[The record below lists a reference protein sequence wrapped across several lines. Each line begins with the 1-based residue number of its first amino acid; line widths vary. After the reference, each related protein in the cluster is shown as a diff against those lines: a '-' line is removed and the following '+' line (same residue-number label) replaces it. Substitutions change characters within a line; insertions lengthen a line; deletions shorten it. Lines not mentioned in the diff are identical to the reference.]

1 MAGLRRARSA
11 VDAGTPASLGF
22 LDVNFGV
29 LGIFIIIFAIRIMM
43 IQSQSAYPFD
53 AIVLVH
59 GSEDLE
65 MGRAVIHMAG
75 ELVEINK
82 EIDRLYD
89 VDNTLGSSV
98 RAFFSARV
106 ATLQTQLKV
115 GFVLLPEGFD
125 TMKAIN
131 ATLSA
136 EAAASGEGFLPL
148 EFTIIPAADAEE
160 AQAILAAWEE
170 SNG

>member
-1 MAGLRRARSA
+1 
-11 VDAGTPASLGF
+11 
-22 LDVNFGV
+22 
-29 LGIFIIIFAIRIMM
+29 
-43 IQSQSAYPFD
+43 
-53 AIVLVH
+53 
-59 GSEDLE
+59 
-65 MGRAVIHMAG
+65 MGRAEIHMAG
-75 ELVEINK
+75 EVTEISE

-89 VDNTLGSSV
+89 VENTLGSSV
-98 RAFFSARV
+98 KAFFSARV
-106 ATLQTQLKV
+106 AAVQTPLKV

-136 EAAASGEGFLPL
+136 EAAASSDDFLPL
-148 EFTIIPAADAEE
+148 EFTVIPAADAEE